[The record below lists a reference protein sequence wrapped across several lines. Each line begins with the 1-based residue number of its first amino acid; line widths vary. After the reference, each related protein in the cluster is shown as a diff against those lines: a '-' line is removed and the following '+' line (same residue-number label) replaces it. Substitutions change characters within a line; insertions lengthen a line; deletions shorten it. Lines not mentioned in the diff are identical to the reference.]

1 MDLLRPK
8 GLFAAKVAIII
19 KPKSATIVFSLSLL
33 SFFFVT
39 VILELRSRA

>member
-8 GLFAAKVAIII
+8 VLFAAKVAII
-19 KPKSATIVFSLSLL
+19 KPKSATIFFSLFLL
-33 SFFFVT
+33 SFSFVT